1 MAGIERPQSVS
12 KAGIGERNLKYA
24 LLNLPVRSGAKS
36 SYDDAF
42 MSWLRSPVY
51 AWLGLRPALAQHTAA
66 EHAAIRRRAAGRS
79 SLVEIGVAEGV
90 SAMALREGMAED
102 GTLYLI
108 DPFHL
113 SRAPA
118 LNFMKRTARRAVGN
132 CRRGNVVWI
141 EKFSQEAAHSW
152 NAPIDLVLI
161 DGDHSESA
169 VERDWNDWSRFVQPG
184 GVVIFHDARV
194 FEGGWTGS
202 DWGPVRLVNRLFR
215 YEQNPEWTIAE
226 EVHSLLIA
234 ERSKR

>member
-12 KAGIGERNLKYA
+12 KADIGERNLKYA
-24 LLNLPVRSGAKS
+24 LLNLPVSSGAKL
-36 SYDDAF
+36 SYDNGF
-42 MSWLRSPVY
+42 VSWFRSPVY

-66 EHAAIRRRAAGRS
+66 EHAAIRRWAAGRS

-141 EKFSQEAAHSW
+141 EKFSQEAARSW
-152 NAPIDLVLI
+152 NAAIDLVLI

-215 YEQNPEWTIAE
+215 HEQNPKWTIAE

-234 ERSKR
+234 ERRKR